1 MHGGGTKVPSHAF
14 KRCDIVHVVN
24 KEVVYLHDAFVSETL
39 RTPHKRDYD
48 IIVAGGG
55 IAGCSAAIAAR
66 RYGYSVLLIE
76 KNINLGGLATN
87 GLVVYFN
94 PSLCDQKGNQLI
106 GGIAEELMH
115 RSIRYGRG
123 DIPSPW
129 AYRKKKIEGDVIYK
143 TTFAAP
149 AFVAALDEIMREE
162 GIDVLFDSV
171 CTGVLMNG
179 NEGLCC
185 GVFVE
190 NKEGRVFYGA
200 KQVVD
205 TTGDVDLFKRAGAPC
220 VEDLNWNSYWALMLT
235 MDSVRDCL
243 EKDDIRN
250 ALKVKSFASGMDGLN
265 NPQGLRQYTIETG
278 EEVSAYI
285 TDGREYLLKYLKTMD
300 KTQEMPVFLPSQAQY
315 RTTRRICGN
324 YLLDEIDRDAH
335 HEDSIGCAHTHKY
348 GGFSLEFPYRSLV
361 VSGYKNMIT
370 AGRTISSSMNVRGL
384 TRLIAPSAMTGEAA
398 GTAAAMAI
406 EKKLDIN
413 NIPVSQLQSRLV
425 AAGGILHF

>member
-1 MHGGGTKVPSHAF
+1 MSQYIT
-14 KRCDIVHVVN
+14 
-24 KEVVYLHDAFVSETL
+24 ETL
-39 RTPHKRDYD
+39 KTPHKRDYD
-48 IIVAGGG
+48 VIVAGGG
-55 IAGCSAAIAAR
+55 IAGCAAAIASS
-66 RYGYSVLLIE
+66 RYGCNVLLIE
-76 KNINLGGLATN
+76 KTINLGGLATN

-123 DIPSPW
+123 EIPSPW
-129 AYRKKKIEGDVIYK
+129 DYRKGKISGDIIYK
-143 TTFAAP
+143 TTFSAP
-149 AFVAALDEIMREE
+149 AFVAALDEVMREE
-162 GIDVLFDSV
+162 DIDVLFDSV
-171 CTGVLMNG
+171 CTGVSMVDG
-179 NEGLCC
+179 VCK

-190 NKEGRVFYGA
+190 NKEGRVFYGT

-205 TTGDVDLFKRAGAPC
+205 TTGDVDLFKRAGASC

-235 MDSVRDCL
+235 MDTIEECL
-243 EKDDIRN
+243 DKNDIRT

-265 NPQGLRQYTIETG
+265 NPPGLRQYTIETG

-285 TDGREYLLKYLKTMD
+285 SDGREYFLKYLKAMD
-300 KTQEMPVFLPSQAQY
+300 KTKEMPVFLPSQAQY

-324 YLLDEIDRDAH
+324 YLLDEIDRNAH

-361 VSGYKNMIT
+361 VNGYKNMIT

-406 EKKLDIN
+406 EKNLDIN
-413 NIPVSQLQSRLV
+413 NIPVPELQSRLISR
-425 AAGGILHF
+425 GGILHFNNITK

>member
-1 MHGGGTKVPSHAF
+1 MWFSLAQFIT
-14 KRCDIVHVVN
+14 
-24 KEVVYLHDAFVSETL
+24 ETL
-39 RTPHKRDYD
+39 KTPHKRDYD
-48 IIVAGGG
+48 VIVAGGG
-55 IAGCSAAIAAR
+55 IAGCSAAIASR

-76 KNINLGGLATN
+76 KTINLGGLATN

-94 PSLCDQKGNQLI
+94 PSLCDQKGKQLI

-123 DIPSPW
+123 EIPSPW
-129 AYRKKKIEGDVIYK
+129 DYRKGKITGDTIYK
-143 TTFAAP
+143 TTFSAP

-162 GIDVLFDSV
+162 GVDVLFDSV
-171 CTGVLMNG
+171 CAGISMDDGV
-179 NEGLCC
+179 CK

-190 NKEGRVFYGA
+190 NKEGRVFYGT

-235 MDSVRDCL
+235 MDSIGECL
-243 EKDDIRN
+243 DKNDIRT
-250 ALKVKSFASGMDGLN
+250 ALKVRSFASGMDGLN
-265 NPQGLRQYTIETG
+265 NPPGLRQYTIETG

-285 TDGREYLLKYLKTMD
+285 SDGREYFIKYLKTMD

-324 YLLDEIDRDAH
+324 YLLDEIDRNAH

-406 EKKLDIN
+406 EKNLDIN
-413 NIPVSQLQSRLV
+413 QIPVTELQERLLS
-425 AAGGILHF
+425 AGGILHF